1 VYKKCDAVDG
11 LEDGLIDDPRRCGF
25 DPAVDLPNCP
35 AAVDGPD
42 CFTRAQTDALRKI
55 YEGVKDSHGK
65 PLFPGQPFGAEAFA
79 LARDGQVR
87 SGWEG
92 AISETARGL
101 ELAASYMKYMELE
114 PPPGPSWEYRSFDF
128 DTDPARTAKF
138 AAKFNAVNPNLE
150 PLRRRGGKIIH
161 YHGWADPLAT
171 ALMSIDYYESAL
183 RTMGRNETRDFY
195 RLFLVPGMFHCGGG
209 VGCSTVDWLTPIVD
223 WVEKGLAPEK
233 VIGTR
238 ASDDA
243 VKRTRPLCPFPE
255 VAKYRGT
262 GSIDVA
268 ENFTCQTPNQAP

>member
-1 VYKKCDAVDG
+1 
-11 LEDGLIDDPRRCGF
+11 
-25 DPAVDLPNCP
+25 
-35 AAVDGPD
+35 
-42 CFTRAQTDALRKI
+42 
-55 YEGVKDSHGK
+55 
-65 PLFPGQPFGAEAFA
+65 
-79 LARDGQVR
+79 
-87 SGWEG
+87 
-92 AISETARGL
+92 
-101 ELAASYMKYMELE
+101 MKYMELE

-138 AAKFNAVNPNLE
+138 AAKFNAVNPNLQ

-171 ALMSIDYYESAL
+171 ALMSIDYYESVL
-183 RTMGRNETRDFY
+183 RTMGRNQTRDFY

-223 WVEKGLAPEK
+223 WVEKGSAPEE

-238 ASDDA
+238 ASDGA